1 MEKNFKFICGNNKY
15 TISATNTISLPVQLE
30 NLPSEVVID
39 NDKLLLKSSFH
50 VSLVCINEIIKKYEV
65 LTSNFVDLMEKDFCE
80 FTKINNVSLLNYL
93 EEFKFVVQNDQKTI
107 VVLCRVSNMD
117 KFFEITNKKYGL
129 NIECPPF
136 HVTLYTLPGKLGIFL
151 TDANDIKNFTK
162 PILNPIGHK
171 L

>member
-93 EEFKFVVQNDQKTI
+93 EEFKFVVQNDQKSTCFSNHTSI
-107 VVLCRVSNMD
+107 VQFYKN
-117 KFFEITNKKYGL
+117 Y
-129 NIECPPF
+129 
-136 HVTLYTLPGKLGIFL
+136 
-151 TDANDIKNFTK
+151 TDAIIFEKTLFCFGEAGS
-162 PILNPIGHK
+162 I
-171 L
+171 